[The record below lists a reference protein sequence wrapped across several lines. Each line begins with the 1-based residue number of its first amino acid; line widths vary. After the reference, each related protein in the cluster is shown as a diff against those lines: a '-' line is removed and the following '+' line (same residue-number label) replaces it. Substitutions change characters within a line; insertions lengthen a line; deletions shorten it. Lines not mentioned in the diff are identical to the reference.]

1 MEKNDTKKILRLGL
15 DIGSTTLKTAVVDS
29 RDELIFTSYARHQA
43 DIEGTLVSAIE
54 TLQERYG
61 EEDFQVGI
69 TGSAGLGVGER
80 CGLAF
85 VQEVVASCEVL
96 KRHYPEAS
104 SLVDIGGEDAK
115 MIFFAEGRAP
125 DIRMN
130 GSCAGGTGA
139 FIDQMAA
146 LLDVE
151 IEELSAM
158 ARRARRVHPIASR
171 CGVFSKTDIQNLLAR
186 NTNRDEIAASIFHA
200 VSVQVITTLSRGYQ
214 LRPQVV
220 LCGGP
225 FTFIAPLRESFRRAA
240 GLREEDVVLPP
251 ASQVVPA
258 WGTAIRA
265 SGEPTTLAALQER
278 IKKGKAKVDSAARQH
293 SLRPLFVSEREKA
306 AWEASKAKYK
316 LPRALLAEAKE
327 EPLYMGI
334 DSGSTTTK
342 LVVAT
347 GAGRIVFR
355 DYRPNRGR
363 ALEAVRAALTAF
375 AGAARAEGFDPKV
388 AATCTTGYGED
399 LVKRAFGFEYGM
411 VETIAHY
418 EAAAF
423 FEPRVSFILDI
434 GGQDMK
440 ATFVENGT
448 ISRLEIN
455 EACSSGCG
463 SFIETFAKGLG
474 HKVTSFAALACEA
487 QAPCDLGTRCTVFM
501 NSRVKQA
508 QREGATV
515 ADISAGIGY
524 SVVRN
529 CLHKVLKLKDFRSLG
544 DYVMVEGGTFRNP
557 SVCRA
562 FELETGKSVI
572 ITDSPELMG
581 AFGAAL
587 HAARNTRGGG
597 ESRLLS
603 ELLVEDEYT
612 QKRATCK
619 GCYNQCEV
627 TVFTFANGG
636 RYYSG
641 NKCERVFSNRGDKG
655 RDGEN
660 LSEWKY
666 GQLRAFAGAG
676 QATGPLAGRPTVGL
690 PMALGMYENLPFWW
704 AFFKA
709 LGCRVVL
716 SSESTIAQTEAGAHT
731 VMADNVC
738 YPAKVMHGHVLDLQK
753 QGVDWIFLPF
763 VVYESKGVQD
773 SNNTYNC
780 PIVSGYSEVIRSAM
794 QEGLSA
800 EVDSPTISFRDAT
813 LLHQQC
819 AAYVKQREAWLG
831 KGALRKVAG
840 AVEAGLAKQQ
850 AFNEMLRIRNGEL
863 AERALAGGRPLIVL
877 AGRPYH
883 ADPLIQHRISR
894 IVASF
899 GVDVVTEDVARGGRI
914 GHSATRSVH
923 QWAYTNRIVAA
934 AHWAARAGANVHYV
948 QITSFGCGPDAF
960 LIDEITEILK
970 QAGKSATMLKVDDV
984 SNVGSLRLR
993 IRSLIESLKLGVGD
1007 APRGDGE
1014 SVPTH
1019 RAVFEEKDKE
1029 RTILMPWFGD
1039 AYSPYLPTIF
1049 RLAGYKAVNLPPTSR
1064 ASAEQGLVSTNNEV
1078 CYPATLV
1085 VGDVMRAINS
1095 GQYARGEVA
1104 VGITQTGGQCRAT
1117 NYMSLLKRALANAG
1131 LGDIPLISVNSSDG
1145 ELHEQPGFSIKWKE
1159 LMRPVLR
1166 TLAYAD
1172 VLSTMH
1178 LATKPRERQRG
1189 DADRLFKEFTDKGI
1203 ELLGEAQTKGMYNL
1217 LRTAARAF
1225 RQSAKRALLP
1235 RVGIVGEIYA
1245 KYNRYAN
1252 HGIVDWFAVQGIE
1265 PVVPALSEFFFE
1277 AFASKRARVRAKID
1291 KKDWFYYAIPTIEE
1305 ALFMLIRKMERQVKE
1320 FPWYRPI
1327 GRSQTESRLAA
1338 PILNLNA
1345 QFGEGWLIAGSFAR
1359 FAEEGINDVVCM
1371 QPFGCI
1377 ANHVVAKGIE
1387 KRVRDLYPSLSLL
1400 FLDLDSGVSE
1410 ANFFNRLHFVKENA
1424 EANFRRSNLR
1434 DLVLTREPK

>member
-1 MEKNDTKKILRLGL
+1 MIDGDIGGVLRLGV
-15 DIGSTTLKTAVVDS
+15 DIGSTTLKCVVVDA
-29 RDELIFTSYARHQA
+29 RNEILFTSYERHKA
-43 DIEGTLVSAIE
+43 DIEGTLLSAVSSLMA
-54 TLQERYG
+54 RYG
-61 EEDFQVGI
+61 EAAFKVAV

-85 VQEVVASCEVL
+85 VQEVVAACEVV
-96 KRHYPEAS
+96 KIHYPGAA

-146 LLDVE
+146 LLDVD
-151 IEELSAM
+151 IAELSAM
-158 ARRARRVHPIASR
+158 ALRARRVHPIASR

-200 VSVQVITTLSRGYQ
+200 VSVQVITTLSRGYK
-214 LRPQVV
+214 LRPRVV

-225 FTFIAPLRESFRRAA
+225 FTFIAPLREAFRSAA
-240 GLREEDVVLPP
+240 GLREEDFVLPS

-265 SGEPTTLAALQER
+265 AGEPMTLAALLGR
-278 IKKGKAKVDSAARQH
+278 VKNASAKACSAPRQPA
-293 SLRPLFVSEREKA
+293 LRPLFATAQEMD
-306 AWEASKAKYK
+306 AWLESKAKYR
-316 LPRALLAEAKE
+316 LPSAPLALVKGQS
-327 EPLYMGI
+327 LYIGI

-347 GAGRIVFR
+347 ARGEIVYR
-355 DYRPNRGR
+355 DYRPNRGL
-363 ALEAVRAALTAF
+363 ALEAARGALQAF
-375 AGAARAEGFDPKV
+375 AEAARAEGFDPRV

-399 LVKRAFGFEYGM
+399 LLKRAFGFEYGM

-463 SFIETFAKGLG
+463 TFIETFAKGLG
-474 HKVTSFAALACEA
+474 HPVSSFAALACEA
-487 QAPCDLGTRCTVFM
+487 KAPSDLGTRCTVFM

-508 QREGATV
+508 QRDGATV

-544 DYVMVEGGTFRNP
+544 DFVMVEGGTFRNP

-587 HAARNTRGGG
+587 HAARQRRASAGD
-597 ESRLLS
+597 RLLS
-603 ELLVEDEYT
+603 GLLEEDAYS
-612 QKRATCK
+612 QKRTNCG
-619 GCYNQCEV
+619 GCYNHCEV
-627 TVFTFANGG
+627 TVFTFLNGG

-641 NKCERVFSNRGDKG
+641 NKCERIFSNRGERG
-655 RDGEN
+655 RDGVN

-666 GQLRAFAGAG
+666 SQLRALGA
-676 QATGPLAGRPTVGL
+676 ASAEEDARSVKPTVGL
-690 PMALGMYENLPFWW
+690 PMALGMYEDLPFWE
-704 AFFKA
+704 AFFRT

-716 SSESTIAQTEAGAHT
+716 SSESTQAQTERGAHT

-738 YPAKVMHGHVLDLQK
+738 YPAKVMHGHVLDLQR
-753 QGVDWIFLPF
+753 QGVDRVFLPF

-780 PIVSGYSEVIRSAM
+780 PIVSGYSEVVRAAM
-794 QEGLSA
+794 REELTVA
-800 EVDSPTISFRDAT
+800 VDSPTISFRDGV
-813 LLHQQC
+813 LLGEQC
-819 AAYVKQREAWLG
+819 VEYVKGSEAWLG
-831 KGALRKVAG
+831 KGAARRAARAVA
-840 AVEAGLAKQQ
+840 AGLSAQR
-850 AFNEMLRIRNGEL
+850 AFDEQLRLKNEAV
-863 AERALAGGRPLIVL
+863 AESALAANRQLIVL

-899 GVDVVTEDVARGGRI
+899 GVDVVTEDVARGGSI

-934 AHWAARAGANVHYV
+934 AHWASRAGSNVHFV

-960 LIDEITEILK
+960 LMDEISEILR
-970 QAGKSATMLKVDDV
+970 QSGKSATLLKVDDV
-984 SNVGSLRLR
+984 SNAGSLRLR
-993 IRSLIESLKLGVGD
+993 VRSLIESLKLGAAQAGLTKAV
-1007 APRGDGE
+1007 
-1014 SVPTH
+1014 VPTH
-1019 RAVFEEKDKE
+1019 RAVFEVKDRD

-1049 RLAGYKAVNLPPTSR
+1049 RLAGYKAENLPPTSR

-1085 VGDVMRAINS
+1085 VGDVMRAISS
-1095 GQYARGEVA
+1095 GEYARSEVA
-1104 VGITQTGGQCRAT
+1104 IGITQTGGQCRAT

-1145 ELHEQPGFSIKWKE
+1145 KLHEQPGFLIRWKE
-1159 LMRPVLR
+1159 LLRPVLR
-1166 TLAYAD
+1166 TLVYAD
-1172 VLSTMH
+1172 ILSTLH
-1178 LATKPRERQRG
+1178 LATKPRERQQG
-1189 DADRLFKEFTDKGI
+1189 LADRLFKEFTERAID
-1203 ELLGEAQTKGMYNL
+1203 LLGKAQTKKMYGL
-1217 LRTAARAF
+1217 LREAAQAF
-1225 RQSAKRALLP
+1225 TDGAKSVMLP

-1252 HGIVDWFAVQGIE
+1252 HGIVDWFASQGVE

-1277 AFASKRARVRAKID
+1277 TFASKRARVQAKID
-1291 KKDWFYYAIPTIEE
+1291 RKDWFYYAIPMIEE
-1305 ALFMLIRKMERQVKE
+1305 ALFILVRRMERQVKV

-1327 GRSQTESRLAA
+1327 GSSRSESRMAA

-1359 FAEEGINDVVCM
+1359 FAGEGINDVVCM

-1387 KRVRDLYPSLSLL
+1387 KRVRDLFPSLSLL

-1424 EANFRRSNLR
+1424 EANFKRSNLSCISALR
-1434 DLVLTREPK
+1434 GCK